1 MATLHTF
8 TFSTATLDAGSA
20 ITGLG
25 AGETVRGLALESSTE
40 AWLHTG
46 SRSSTRWIPAT
57 AVATAVGAAI
67 TDDDEMIV
75 GLTFLAGTLYGLQA
89 DGKYVS
95 LDTTT
100 AAATETGDEFGDDVA
115 AVGGFAL
122 TSNEDDTRVVVLG
135 VDGRLH
141 FYDPVM
147 SAASLT
153 YAVYLGGVRA
163 RTIQALVQAS
173 EDPTDDDVSA
183 VILPRPSG
191 VNARVRVL

>member
-1 MATLHTF
+1 M
-8 TFSTATLDAGSA
+8 
-20 ITGLG
+20 
-25 AGETVRGLALESSTE
+25 RGLALESSTE
-40 AWLHTG
+40 VWLHTG
-46 SRSSTRWIPAT
+46 SQLYSLVPAT

-67 TDDDEMIV
+67 TDDDAMIV

-100 AAATETGDEFGDDVA
+100 AAATETGDELDDEVA

-135 VDGRLH
+135 VDGRIF

-163 RTIQALVQAS
+163 RTVQALVQAS
-173 EDPTDDDVSA
+173 EDPTDDDVRA
-183 VILPRPSG
+183 VILPRPAS
-191 VNARVRVL
+191 VRARVRVI